1 MKTMIVFSGGKKMK
15 HGDKKKREMFNM
27 GGEMYRK
34 PMMEGG
40 SPKQGRSGTQP
51 TYGSTVADAMPKG
64 SAN

>member
-1 MKTMIVFSGGKKMK
+1 MK
-15 HGDKKKREMFNM
+15 HGDKKKREMYNM